1 MKLLKLILLYLFLI
15 TQTQADTI
23 YELIKIPNLEIYN
36 LKTENKLR
44 YFNAKQA
51 FTIGVDNNIN
61 CFKSSKQDL
70 DKKYKII
77 EKNLNRYSQNFL
89 KKINLKYIVM
99 CEDLSI
105 SGINT
110 AGIPDNVMK
119 TLIVDIKFNDKY
131 FERVLHHEV
140 FHIINDSFK
149 DIFNQKIWSS
159 FNPKEFNYAEC
170 STCTKKIGL
179 ETYSKTAGFITEY
192 SRSTASEDMAEVFSH
207 LMYGNLPATVDPILQ
222 KKIEFIKKG
231 LLKIDESFISVKV
244 NNDFEASIGDEVN
257 ISILSSKC
265 QIFDFENGLNLNTN
279 KEK

>member
-15 TQTQADTI
+15 SLAQADTI

-44 YFNAKQA
+44 YLNAKQA
-51 FTIGVDNNIN
+51 FTIGVDNNIH
-61 CFKSSKQDL
+61 CFKSAKQDL

-119 TLIVDIKFNDKY
+119 TLIVDIKFNEKY

-140 FHIINDSFK
+140 FHIINDSYK
-149 DIFNQKIWSS
+149 EIFSEEIWSS
-159 FNPKEFNYAEC
+159 FNPSGFNYAEC

-179 ETYSKTAGFITEY
+179 DTYLKTDGFITEY

-207 LMYGNLPATVDPILQ
+207 LMYGNLPETVDPILQ

-231 LLKIDESFISVKV
+231 LLKIDENFI
-244 NNDFEASIGDEVN
+244 
-257 ISILSSKC
+257 L
-265 QIFDFENGLNLNTN
+265 
-279 KEK
+279 